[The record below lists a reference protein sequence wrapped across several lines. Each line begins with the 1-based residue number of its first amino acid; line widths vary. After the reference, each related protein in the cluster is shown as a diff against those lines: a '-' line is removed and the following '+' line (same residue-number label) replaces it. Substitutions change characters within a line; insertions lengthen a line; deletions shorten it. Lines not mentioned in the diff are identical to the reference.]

1 MGSIPQ
7 PPLAGT
13 LDLHGRPTPSPL
25 PLEPPPVTPT
35 PYDKATEVWFLLH
48 KAEQLVIN
56 DKAYHPN
63 VLQMLNNCMD
73 IVETLQHDIEASG
86 N

>member
-1 MGSIPQ
+1 M
-7 PPLAGT
+7 
-13 LDLHGRPTPSPL
+13 
-25 PLEPPPVTPT
+25 TPT
-35 PYDKATEVWFLLH
+35 PYDKAIEVWFLLH